1 MTVALVVAL
10 VLVTGL
16 LAVVLT
22 GGAVRRRR
30 QQRREAPLAAAR
42 RRILFPFLGQALSTS
57 ALDAALRISRVEGA
71 VLVPAYLAVVPRS
84 LPLGSPL
91 PAECRVALPLL
102 EAIEHRAAG
111 VSVPVEARIERG
123 RSVRHATRQ
132 LLETER
138 YDRLVV
144 PADSGDRDGDGFGSD
159 DIAWLLRIAE
169 GEIVVVRPAGDE
181 RIEPAARAV
190 PV

>member
-10 VLVTGL
+10 LLVTGL

-42 RRILFPFLGQALSTS
+42 RRILFPFLGQALS
-57 ALDAALRISRVEGA
+57 
-71 VLVPAYLAVVPRS
+71 RS

-144 PADSGDRDGDGFGSD
+144 PADSGGGDGFGSD
-159 DIAWLLRIAE
+159 DIAWLLRVVA
-169 GEIVVVRPAGDE
+169 GEIVVVRPADS
-181 RIEPAARAV
+181 EPVGGVLAPAGAA
-190 PV
+190 